1 MLSYADDTQ
10 LIITAET
17 KEELKNKLELSMSK
31 AQKWY
36 NNNLMM
42 NHPGKTEIIMFNPK
56 KKNDTLKIKTIEN
69 YKEKII
75 ESKDCIK
82 ILGLLID
89 NKLNWS
95 KHIKSLKKY
104 Q

>member
-1 MLSYADDTQ
+1 
-10 LIITAET
+10 
-17 KEELKNKLELSMSK
+17 MSK
-31 AQKWY
+31 GQKWY

-89 NKLNWS
+89 NKLNWR
-95 KHIKSLKKY
+95 KHIKSLEKISMNTTRKVHRINHFLPTNLRVCSTIP
-104 Q
+104 